1 LRDDSDEDLEE
12 DVAVLE
18 EELDDLEVDEL
29 EELDL

>member
-1 LRDDSDEDLEE
+1 LRDDSEDLEE
-12 DVAVLE
+12 EVAVLE

>member
-1 LRDDSDEDLEE
+1 LRDDSEDLEE
-12 DVAVLE
+12 EVAVLD

>member
-1 LRDDSDEDLEE
+1 LRDDSEDLEE
-12 DVAVLE
+12 DVAVLD

>member
-1 LRDDSDEDLEE
+1 MRDDSEDLEE
-12 DVAVLE
+12 DVAVLD